1 MIRLLDKTTIDKIAA
16 GEVIERPSSV
26 VKELLENAIDAHST
40 SVTVEIKEG
49 GISFIRVTDNGD
61 GIPKDQVRTAYM
73 RHATSKIEDASD
85 LESIESLGFRGEALS
100 TIAAVSQTEMIT
112 KTADDLVGVKYVI
125 HGGEEIEYKEVGVPE
140 GTTIVVRN
148 LFFNTPARKKFLK
161 TPMTEGSYINDL
173 VLRIAL
179 SHPEIAFKLII
190 NGQTKLDTS
199 GNGKLKD
206 TLYQLFGRDI
216 TSNIIEVDYEQND
229 IKISGFIGKPF
240 ISRGNRGLENYFINK
255 RYIKSNIVN
264 RAIEEGYKTFV
275 MQHKFPFTALFIE
288 LPLDK
293 CDVNVHPTKMEF
305 KYDNE
310 RALFEAV
317 TKAVRE
323 ALSFKELIPK
333 AEYNNQAKVI
343 KSVERPAEPY
353 ETRRANNMAKLEE
366 PTGLSNAGSSAAT
379 VSGTGKTSVVNTTS
393 TMNPVSQSKI
403 NGYSASYS
411 ILEQMKK
418 QEEELNKDTQISR
431 TKEIEKEN
439 LNKDL
444 SDEKT
449 NKLTDDK
456 ETAVLKTAGYKFAS
470 SPYAKATPNVVS
482 DREDRGIDSTNLLKD
497 DGVSYHASTKDA
509 AVNNAEAVRN
519 NQDSKTDLNKN
530 QISDIPKINTEKDGV
545 KLQINMGSEEAYG
558 TQASLFDDKFLSDSA
573 RKKHRLIGQVFGTYW
588 LIEYENNLYI
598 MDQHAAHEKVKYE
611 ELMAQLD
618 SKEIFSQQLM
628 PPMVVTVSYAERE
641 VILNNY
647 DLFMKFGY
655 DIVEFGGN
663 EFKIN
668 AVPANL
674 YGLHGREM
682 FMEFVSSLMDNA
694 GYMSNDVFVKKLST
708 MACKAAIKGNMRIS
722 FAEADALIEQLLK
735 LENPYTCPHGR
746 PTIIS
751 MSEREL
757 EKKFKRV
764 L

>member
-1 MIRLLDKTTIDKIAA
+1 MIKLLDKNTIDKIAA

-26 VKELLENAIDAHST
+26 VKELLENSIDAHAT
-40 SVTVEIKEG
+40 AITVEIKEG

-61 GIPKDQVRTAYM
+61 GIEKDQVRTAYM
-73 RHATSKIEDASD
+73 RHATSKIDDASD
-85 LESIESLGFRGEALS
+85 LESIASLGFRGEALS
-100 TIAAVSQTEMIT
+100 TISAVSQTEMVT
-112 KTADDLVGVKYVI
+112 KTASDLVGVKYVI
-125 HGGEEIEYKEVGVPE
+125 HGGEEVEYKEVGVPE

-190 NGQTKLDTS
+190 NGQTKIDTS
-199 GNGKLKD
+199 GNGKLRD
-206 TLYQLFGRDI
+206 VLYQLFGRDI
-216 TSNIIEVDYEQND
+216 TSNIIEVDYEQAD
-229 IKISGFIGKPF
+229 IKIKGYIGKPF

-333 AEYNNQAKVI
+333 AEYENNKSKVI

-353 ETRRANNMAKLEE
+353 ETRRVINT
-366 PTGLSNAGSSAAT
+366 PSNTISDSRTKAASEAAT
-379 VSGTGKTSVVNTTS
+379 SVKL
-393 TMNPVSQSKI
+393 NPVSQFKVD
-403 NGYSASYS
+403 GYSASYS

-418 QEEELNKDTQISR
+418 QDEEIKQVA
-431 TKEIEKEN
+431 
-439 LNKDL
+439 
-444 SDEKT
+444 
-449 NKLTDDK
+449 K
-456 ETAVLKTAGYKFAS
+456 ETTSVIKDSGYKYAT
-470 SPYAKATPNVVS
+470 SPYAKYSQNVSKNTDSVLENT
-482 DREDRGIDSTNLLKD
+482 DNQIDLSNLLGD
-497 DGVSYHASTKDA
+497 EGATYNSTVHSSNASESMDNNTKTENS
-509 AVNNAEAVRN
+509 V
-519 NQDSKTDLNKN
+519 
-530 QISDIPKINTEKDGV
+530 INTIKDGV
-545 KLQINMGSEEAYG
+545 KLQINVDDKIYDGEITG
-558 TQASLFDDKFLSDSA
+558 TQSSMFDEKFLSEDA

-588 LIEYENNLYI
+588 LIEYDNNLYI

-618 SKEIFSQQLM
+618 SKEVFSQQLM
-628 PPMVVTVSYAERE
+628 PPIVITVSYAERE
-641 VILNNY
+641 AILNNY

-668 AVPANL
+668 AVPTNL

-682 FMEFVSSLMDNA
+682 FMEFVSSLIDNA

-722 FAEADALIEQLLK
+722 FQEADALIEQLLK

>member
-1 MIRLLDKTTIDKIAA
+1 MIKLLDKTTIDKIAA

-26 VKELLENAIDAHST
+26 VKELLENSIDANAT
-40 SVTVEIKEG
+40 SITVEIKEG

-61 GIPKDQVRTAYM
+61 GIPKEQVKTAYM
-73 RHATSKIEDASD
+73 RHATSKIDDASD

-112 KTADDLVGVKYVI
+112 KTASDLVGVKYVI

-179 SHPEIAFKLII
+179 SHPEIGFKLII
-190 NGQTKLDTS
+190 NGQTKLDTA

-206 TLYQLFGRDI
+206 VLYQLFGRDI
-216 TSNIIEVDYEQND
+216 TSNIIEVDYEQSD
-229 IKISGFIGKPF
+229 IKIKGYIGKPF

-333 AEYNNQAKVI
+333 AEYTNQTKVI
-343 KSVERPAEPY
+343 KNIERPAEPY
-353 ETRRANNMAKLEE
+353 ETRRVINSNNSDNNSDTMLK
-366 PTGLSNAGSSAAT
+366 
-379 VSGTGKTSVVNTTS
+379 KTSISS
-393 TMNPVSQSKI
+393 TNNALNPASNSKV

-418 QEEELNKDTQISR
+418 QEAELKKQIDQNSDSDNR
-431 TKEIEKEN
+431 KNNIVSDIAQRKEN
-439 LNKDL
+439 ITISDNVQKIDNNIIPDNVVKKEHSVCSEKSLNNQQ
-444 SDEKT
+444 T
-449 NKLTDDK
+449 TVIK
-456 ETAVLKTAGYKFAS
+456 EAGYKYAS
-470 SPYAKATPNVVS
+470 SPYAKTEEKTADDN
-482 DREDRGIDSTNLLKD
+482 DYRGADISKLLKD
-497 DGVSYHASTKDA
+497 DGVSYMPT
-509 AVNNAEAVRN
+509 
-519 NQDSKTDLNKN
+519 
-530 QISDIPKINTEKDGV
+530 INTEVDGV
-545 KLQINMGSEEAYG
+545 KLQINVEEKEVYG
-558 TQASLFDDKFLSDSA
+558 TQATIFDEKFLSESA

-611 ELMAQLD
+611 ELMSQLD
-618 SKEIFSQQLM
+618 GKEIFSQQLM

-641 VILNNY
+641 AILNNY

-668 AVPANL
+668 AVPTNL

-682 FMEFVSSLMDNA
+682 FLEFVSSLIDNA
-694 GYMSNDVFVKKLST
+694 GYMSNEVFVKKLST
-708 MACKAAIKGNMRIS
+708 MACKAAIKGNMKIT